1 MKAGITA
8 SFIVMASLLMVIT
21 AKADDLRINSNDV
34 FPRSAP
40 DRSGFEDRILDEA
53 FRRLGYTWELI
64 KIPSE
69 RALASLN
76 RGEIDG
82 DYVRIAGLEKTYPN
96 LVQVK
101 EPISSMDFG
110 AFTLSDKVRFSSWEE
125 LRNRPIAM
133 IIGWKIVEER
143 TKDFPYVTAV
153 RDEES
158 LFTLLRAGRVDAVI
172 YDLLQGPRY
181 LARIGASKSVFPGP
195 ALEHRDMYL
204 YLNRKSGDLHE
215 RLALVLS
222 GMRKEGLINVI
233 TTEVMTKAAR

>member
-1 MKAGITA
+1 
-8 SFIVMASLLMVIT
+8 MASLFLVVP
-21 AKADDLRINSNDV
+21 AGANDLRINSNDV

-53 FRRLGYTWELI
+53 FRRLGQTWELI

-101 EPISSMDFG
+101 EPIASMDFG
-110 AFTLSDKVRFSSWEE
+110 AFTLSDKVRFRSWEE

-143 TKDFPYVTAV
+143 TRDFPYVTAV

-158 LFTLLRAGRVDAVI
+158 LFALLRAGRVDTVI
-172 YDLLQGPRY
+172 YDLLEGPRY
-181 LARIGASKSVFPGP
+181 LNRTGASGLIFPGP
-195 ALEHRDMYL
+195 VLEHRDMYV
-204 YLNRKSGDLHE
+204 YLNRKSGDLNE

-222 GMRKEGLINVI
+222 AMRKEGLIDAI
-233 TTEVMTKAAR
+233 TAEVMTKATR